1 MNFFS
6 ADGQYSNSGLIEN
19 FKQSSTTFNLKPAFK
34 EFTKDVN
41 KALAKIDY
49 SSFKSNDFLPVNN
62 IIKKKED
69 SPKPLEL
76 RDKEENPFF
85 VKVNNKNQICVT
97 KNNQTLCLADKDFK
111 SVGPSLSSSKI
122 NDKINKN
129 RLKSSSLTEK
139 EINRLSTSN
148 IDKNFEKNFEKSN
161 KIAKKSS
168 PKINKKVEK
177 KVEKKV
183 DKIIAKK
190 LNKEIRKSLSKE
202 ETETETDSDSE
213 KKEDKIISKKIN
225 KEIRKS
231 LPKEETEN
239 TTETDSEK

>member
-6 ADGQYSNSGLIEN
+6 ADGQYSNSGLIES

-49 SSFKSNDFLPVNN
+49 SSFKSNDFLSVNN
-62 IIKKKED
+62 IIKKKDDE
-69 SPKPLEL
+69 PKPLEL

-111 SVGPSLSSSKI
+111 SVGPTLSSSKI
-122 NDKINKN
+122 NDGINKN
-129 RLKSSSLTEK
+129 RLKSSSLKEK
-139 EINRLSTSN
+139 EINRLSKSN
-148 IDKNFEKNFEKSN
+148 IDNKFAKNFEKSA
-161 KIAKKSS
+161 KIAKSSPKKSS
-168 PKINKKVEK
+168 PKMTKINKN
-177 KVEKKV
+177 VEKKV

-190 LNKEIRKSLSKE
+190 LNKEIRKSLPKE
-202 ETETETDSDSE
+202 NTEESEESTDSNE
-213 KKEDKIISKKIN
+213 SK
-225 KEIRKS
+225 
-231 LPKEETEN
+231 
-239 TTETDSEK
+239 

>member
-6 ADGQYSNSGLIEN
+6 ADGQYSNSGLIES
-19 FKQSSTTFNLKPAFK
+19 FKQSSTTFNLKPAFR

-41 KALAKIDY
+41 KALAKMDY
-49 SSFKSNDFLPVNN
+49 SSFKSNDFLSVNN

-69 SPKPLEL
+69 EPKPLEL

-111 SVGPSLSSSKI
+111 SVGPTLSSSKI
-122 NDKINKN
+122 NDEMNES

-139 EINRLSTSN
+139 EIKRLSKSN
-148 IDKNFEKNFEKSN
+148 IDKKFEKNFEKSA
-161 KIAKKSS
+161 KIAKKTS
-168 PKINKKVEK
+168 PKKSSAKKLSAK
-177 KVEKKV
+177 MTKV
-183 DKIIAKK
+183 DKKI
-190 LNKEIRKSLSKE
+190 
-202 ETETETDSDSE
+202 
-213 KKEDKIISKKIN
+213 DKIITKKLN

-239 TTETDSEK
+239 TSDSDESK

>member
-6 ADGQYSNSGLIEN
+6 ADGQYSNSGLIES
-19 FKQSSTTFNLKPAFK
+19 FKQSSTTFNLKPAFR

-41 KALAKIDY
+41 KALAKMDY
-49 SSFKSNDFLPVNN
+49 SSFKSNDFLSVNN

-69 SPKPLEL
+69 EPKPLEL

-111 SVGPSLSSSKI
+111 SVGPTLSSSKI
-122 NDKINKN
+122 NDEMNKS

-139 EINRLSTSN
+139 EIKRLSKSN
-148 IDKNFEKNFEKSN
+148 IDKKFEKNFEKSA
-161 KIAKKSS
+161 KIAKKTS
-168 PKINKKVEK
+168 PKKSSAKKLSAK
-177 KVEKKV
+177 MTKV
-183 DKIIAKK
+183 DKKI
-190 LNKEIRKSLSKE
+190 
-202 ETETETDSDSE
+202 
-213 KKEDKIISKKIN
+213 DKIITKKLN

-239 TTETDSEK
+239 TSDSDESK

>member
-34 EFTKDVN
+34 EFTKDVS

-49 SSFKSNDFLPVNN
+49 SSFKSNDFLSVNN

-97 KNNQTLCLADKDFK
+97 KNNQTLCLADKDFI
-111 SVGPSLSSSKI
+111 SVGSTLSSSKI

-139 EINRLSTSN
+139 EIKRLSKSS

-161 KIAKKSS
+161 KIAKKS
-168 PKINKKVEK
+168 PKMNKVERK
-177 KVEKKV
+177 IEKKV

-190 LNKEIRKSLSKE
+190 LNKEIRKSLPKE
-202 ETETETDSDSE
+202 ETETETDSE

-231 LPKEETEN
+231 LPKEETE
-239 TTETDSEK
+239 TETDSEK

>member
-6 ADGQYSNSGLIEN
+6 ADGQYSNSGLIES

-49 SSFKSNDFLPVNN
+49 SSFKSNDFLSVNN
-62 IIKKKED
+62 IIKKKDDE
-69 SPKPLEL
+69 PKPLEL

-111 SVGPSLSSSKI
+111 SVGPTLSSSKI
-122 NDKINKN
+122 NDGINKN
-129 RLKSSSLTEK
+129 RLKSSSLKEK
-139 EINRLSTSN
+139 EIKRLSKSN
-148 IDKNFEKNFEKSN
+148 IDNKFAKNFEKSN

-168 PKINKKVEK
+168 PKKSSPKMTKIDK

-190 LNKEIRKSLSKE
+190 LNKEIRKSL
-202 ETETETDSDSE
+202 
-213 KKEDKIISKKIN
+213 
-225 KEIRKS
+225 
-231 LPKEETEN
+231 PKEETE
-239 TTETDSEK
+239 ESEESEKSTDSNESK